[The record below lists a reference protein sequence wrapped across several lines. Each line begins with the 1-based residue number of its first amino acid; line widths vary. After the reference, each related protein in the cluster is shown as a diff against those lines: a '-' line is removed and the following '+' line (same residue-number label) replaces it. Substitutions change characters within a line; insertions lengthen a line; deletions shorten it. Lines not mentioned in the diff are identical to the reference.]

1 MILNAFT
8 VYDSKAEAYLQPFF
22 TTTPALAMRSFQQ
35 AANTEGHDFN
45 QYAADYTL
53 FHIGAYD
60 DATAQLQPLA
70 HFGNLGTALSFIN
83 SEGPNEPLVKRA
95 LESIELNRTAKGA

>member
-45 QYAADYTL
+45 KFAADYTL
-53 FHIGAYD
+53 FHVGYYD
-60 DATAQLQPLA
+60 DSNGELA
-70 HFGNLGTALSFIN
+70 KMEHFANLGTALSFIDNTQRTMTPPIENN
-83 SEGPNEPLVKRA
+83 SVTLIG
-95 LESIELNRTAKGA
+95 KG